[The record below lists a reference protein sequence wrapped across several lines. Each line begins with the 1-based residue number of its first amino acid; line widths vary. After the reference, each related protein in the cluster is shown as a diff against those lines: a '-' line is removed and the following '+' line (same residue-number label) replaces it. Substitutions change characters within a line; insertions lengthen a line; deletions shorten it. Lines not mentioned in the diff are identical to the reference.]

1 MNYSILILHPEES
14 NLIISCWE
22 HITCNHSL
30 VLKVE
35 VVFYKLSKKKKK
47 NRLLLLFLGFLV
59 YQSNKS
65 LSIIK
70 AGSSSFIS
78 KSYDLESISMM
89 FSEQFDE

>member
-30 VLKVE
+30 ALKVE
-35 VVFYKLSKKKKK
+35 VVFYKLSKKKK
-47 NRLLLLFLGFLV
+47 NGLLLLFLGFLV